1 MSIFKILTIYDK
13 ILIVLIVVV
22 SFLSIIFFIIFA
34 GNSVAGEKYAVVKI
48 NNQEVQRY
56 QLDGS
61 SRTEK
66 FEIEVENEIYLGELV
81 IDDESVRLKRLS
93 KEILPLSIHS
103 DTGWINNQFQT
114 IIALPIKLT
123 IEIETMEENDLEYDG
138 IVY

>member
-1 MSIFKILTIYDK
+1 MSIFKILTLYDK
-13 ILIVLIVVV
+13 ILIVLIIAM
-22 SFLSIIFFIIFA
+22 SILSIISFIIFA
-34 GNSVAGEKYAVVKI
+34 GDSINGEKYAVIKI

-81 IDDESVRLKRLS
+81 IDEQRVRLKRLS

-103 DTGWINNQFQT
+103 DTGWISNQFQT

-123 IEIETMEENDLEYDG
+123 VEIETSEENNLEYDG